1 MQWLSLRAP
10 ASGPVGKARKRCYP
24 FLAGIA
30 FLLCMLALAAFAQIN
45 QQPPSHPPT
54 PLVSPQANPTPDA
67 NDQMEMRQRN
77 LQSRNFDLANAER
90 LHQMMRA
97 SDMLETL
104 AIALK
109 AEVDQ
114 PGPLSANEIQKAE
127 NIERLAHI
135 VKERMTLTIAPQ

>member
-10 ASGPVGKARKRCYP
+10 ASGPVGEARKGCYP

-30 FLLCMLALAAFAQIN
+30 FLLCILTLVAFAQIN
-45 QQPPSHPPT
+45 QQPPSHPPR
-54 PLVSPQANPTPDA
+54 PLVNPQANPVPDA
-67 NDQMEMRQRN
+67 NEQMEMRQKN
-77 LQSRNFDLANAER
+77 VQSRNFDLANAER
-90 LHQMMRA
+90 RRQMMKA
-97 SDMLETL
+97 TDMLQTM

-114 PGPLSANEIQKAE
+114 PGPLSANEIQKAD
-127 NIERLAHI
+127 NIEKLAHI